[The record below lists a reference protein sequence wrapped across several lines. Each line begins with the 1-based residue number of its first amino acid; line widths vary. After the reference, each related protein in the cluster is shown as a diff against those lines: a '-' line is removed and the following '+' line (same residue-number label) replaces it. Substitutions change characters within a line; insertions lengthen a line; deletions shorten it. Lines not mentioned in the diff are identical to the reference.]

1 MYLVSFITYY
11 IVPCSQLQQKG
22 DSTGLDALICRMRA
36 HRYYSI
42 VAARYRENKRHLP
55 ACDVTHLTL
64 GHVYIPMKVP
74 ERKLMSCR
82 PWYSEHH
89 AEVLQQH
96 LHYFCEH
103 FVCSDNPQ
111 ESCLVINFPFQGILL
126 CLTTILIQVSL
137 YFFTLE
143 LVLFPKKGKEYKCHT
158 ILLIDSSSKN
168 Q

>member
-1 MYLVSFITYY
+1 MLKNHACARYVEFMRSNGYVFGLLHYVLHSTMLIA
-11 IVPCSQLQQKG
+11 SAKG

-89 AEVLQQH
+89 TEVL
-96 LHYFCEH
+96 
-103 FVCSDNPQ
+103 
-111 ESCLVINFPFQGILL
+111 
-126 CLTTILIQVSL
+126 
-137 YFFTLE
+137 
-143 LVLFPKKGKEYKCHT
+143 
-158 ILLIDSSSKN
+158 
-168 Q
+168 